1 MRLVVFLLFLTA
13 CAPAPELQLVPPTLH
28 SAIVTR
34 VVDGDTFVI
43 GKEHVR
49 IIGINTPEKGECYFE
64 EATERL
70 SQLIFEK
77 SVERIPQPIDNR
89 DKYGRLLRYIE
100 LSGEDIGLQMLQEGF
115 AENYPWF
122 PHPRIEEYKEAED
135 EAKKEGRGLWGEC

>member
-100 LSGEDIGLQMLQEGF
+100 LSGEDIGLQMLKEGF

>member
-34 VVDGDTFVI
+34 IVDGDTVVI
-43 GKEHVR
+43 GEEHVR
-49 IIGINTPEKGECYFE
+49 IIGIDTPEKEECYFD
-64 EATERL
+64 EASERL

-77 SVERIPQPIDNR
+77 SVERIPEPTDNR

-100 LSGEDIGLQMLQEGF
+100 LSGEDIGLQMLKEGF